1 MRRSK
6 ALVTGVLGGLLV
18 ATSGCLSTSRGISE
32 LEVEIPDRWSSQ
44 EGGQEAAPDEH
55 PWWESFGDARLSDLI
70 EEALEHNQ
78 DLVAAEARL
87 RQAEQ
92 RARIAGADLK
102 PQLSAGLN
110 GSRSRRNFIGFPFP
124 GGEEQV
130 SSSTTTNFG
139 VSLDISWEVDL
150 WGRLRAGHVASRA
163 DFRAASWD
171 LEGARLSLAG
181 QTAKAWFALTE
192 AQHQVMLAQ
201 QTRASRQDTAAMIRR
216 RYEQGLRSSVD
227 LRLASAGDATAL
239 AAVAAR
245 ERQLDGARRQLEVLL
260 GRYPSGEVAPAED
273 WTEALEPVEPGLPAQ
288 LLARRPDL
296 RAAQQRMVARD
307 AQVSQAKGALL
318 PTLRLTGGAGQS
330 GEELAD
336 LLDGDFSVW
345 SLAAGLLQ
353 PLFQGGRLRA
363 GVSLAEASR
372 DEVLASYFQAALRA
386 FGEVEMALVSGEFLA
401 RQEEAL
407 AEAAK
412 QAQGA
417 EEVSQQRYVAGLA
430 DYLEVLESQ
439 RQAVD
444 FQSRYLDLRR
454 QRLASRVDLYLA
466 LGGGFSSAREGL
478 EQPMGATD
486 ASPGTAGAGAGLSA
500 ESVSTENGSIGT
512 TSR

>member
-1 MRRSK
+1 MRCEERLAIG
-6 ALVTGVLGGLLV
+6 ALGSLLV
-18 ATSGCLSTSRGISE
+18 VATGCFSTSGTMLE
-32 LEVEIPDRWSSQ
+32 LEVDIPDRWSSQ
-44 EGGQEAAPDEH
+44 QEVQEAALEEH
-55 PWWESFGDARLSDLI
+55 PWWESFGDSRLSSLI

-92 RARIAGADLK
+92 RAKIAGADLK
-102 PQLSAGLN
+102 PQVAAGLN

-124 GGEEQV
+124 GSEEQV

-139 VSLDISWEVDL
+139 VSLDISWEADL
-150 WGRLRAGHVASRA
+150 WGRVRSGQAASRA
-163 DFRAASWD
+163 DFRAAGWD

-181 QTAKAWFALTE
+181 QTAKAWFAVTE
-192 AQHQVMLAQ
+192 TQHQLTLAR
-201 QTRASRQDTAAMIRR
+201 QTQVSRQRTAAMIRR
-216 RYEQGLRSSVD
+216 RYDQGLRSSVD
-227 LRLASAGDATAL
+227 LRLASASDATAL

-260 GRYPSGEVAPAED
+260 GRYPSGALVPAEG
-273 WTEALEPVEPGLPAQ
+273 WAEPLKPVRPGLPSQ

-296 RAAQQRMVARD
+296 IAARHRMVARD
-307 AQVSQAKGALL
+307 AQVSQAKAALL
-318 PTLRLTGGAGQS
+318 PALRLTGSAGQS
-330 GEELAD
+330 GEELGD
-336 LLDGDFSVW
+336 FLDGDFSVW

-372 DEVLASYFQAALRA
+372 DEVTAGYLQAALRA
-386 FGEVEMALVSGEFLA
+386 FAEVESALVSGEFLL

-412 QAQGA
+412 QARGA

-444 FQSRYLDLRR
+444 SQSRYLDVRR
-454 QRLASRVDLYLA
+454 QRLVSRVDLHLA
-466 LGGGFSSAREGL
+466 LGGGFGSAKEGPL
-478 EQPMGATD
+478 QP
-486 ASPGTAGAGAGLSA
+486 AGASEVGPGKAEVEDGLSVKSA
-500 ESVSTENGSIGT
+500 STANRSIGT
-512 TSR
+512 QSR